1 MIVKLPCDE
10 CEGTM
15 VGDVSGAGNNGTLI
29 GDPIFDANT
38 GIAVTFLYVLMA
50 WMTISISAYLT

>member
-1 MIVKLPCDE
+1 
-10 CEGTM
+10 M